1 MWKDFLLA
9 FSFTNMA
16 FVNLWTKF
24 FYGEK
29 YYNKLFPTTNSYL
42 ALMINELLF
51 TLVFWG
57 GIQLVRRLNK
67 RYVTAAAKFFV
78 CFMTLCFINVVILDL
93 RDTIPNF
100 NDTLVKDI
108 IILATIGLIIK
119 KWMTKTVLK
128 FLQIFAPFILIIW
141 GQSVFGIYQD
151 LTAKKPVEPVIAA
164 SPVSQTSPRVLWM
177 LFDEMDQRIA
187 FKERPAAIK
196 LPEFDRLRG
205 QSLYAVNAYPPADS
219 TMCSL
224 PSLISGKVVTG
235 ASFETIDRMLLN
247 FQGESGTVNWG
258 NAPSIF
264 RDARRLK
271 LNTAMIGEFLPYSR
285 LLRGQL
291 NYSYWTPYKY
301 DYVPARDTLG
311 ANISAQLFGLFHS
324 VNLHYRQHQISY
336 RETMKSAKQ
345 VVADPKY
352 GLIFI
357 HFPIPHGPYFA
368 GQPWW
373 DRSEKGYA
381 GNLMLADRSLGELR
395 RLMEKKGVW
404 DSTTVISSSD
414 HWLRNYD
421 FDGKMEKRVPYLIKF
436 PGQKTMTTFK
446 PDFNTV
452 LTKDLVLAIYRGEV
466 GSPEQAARWLE
477 NHRSS
482 TTFIP

>member
-29 YYNKLFPTTNSYL
+29 YYNKFFPTTNSYL

-57 GIQLVRRLNK
+57 GIQLVRRINK
-67 RYVTAAAKFFV
+67 RYVTAVAKFFV

-93 RDTIPNF
+93 RDTLPNF
-100 NDTLVKDI
+100 NDTLIKDI
-108 IILATIGLIIK
+108 IILATIVLIVK

-128 FLQIFAPFILIIW
+128 FLQIFAPFILVIW
-141 GQSVFGIYQD
+141 GQSILGIYQD
-151 LTAKKPVEPVIAA
+151 LTVKKPVEPVVAGPAA
-164 SPVSQTSPRVLWM
+164 SAPSRVLWM
-177 LFDEMDQRIA
+177 IFDEMDQRIA
-187 FKERPAAIK
+187 FKERPASIK
-196 LPEFDRLRG
+196 LPEFDRLRN
-205 QSLYAVNAYPPADS
+205 QAFYATNAYPPSDS
-219 TMCSL
+219 TLHSL
-224 PSLISGKVVTG
+224 PSLISGKIVTG
-235 ASFETIDRMLLN
+235 AGFQTINRMNLT
-247 FQGESGTVNWG
+247 FQGESQTFNWG
-258 NAPSIF
+258 DAPSVF
-264 RDARRLK
+264 KEARKLK
-271 LNTAMIGEFLPYSR
+271 LNTAMIGEFLPYPR
-285 LLRGQL
+285 LLAGQL
-291 NYSYWTPYKY
+291 NYSYWTAYKY
-301 DYVPARDTLG
+301 DYVPARDSLF

-324 VNLHYRQHQISY
+324 ANLHYHQHRISY
-336 RETMKSAKQ
+336 REIMDASGQ

-352 GLIFI
+352 GLVFI

-395 RLMEKKGVW
+395 KLMEEKGMW

-436 PGQKTMTTFK
+436 PGQKKMTTFT

-452 LTKDLVLAIYRGEV
+452 LTKDLVLAICHGEV
-466 GSPEQAARWLE
+466 DSPDEAARWLMS
-477 NHRSS
+477 HRSPK
-482 TTFIP
+482 TFIP